1 MAFFG
6 KLSLVTAFVLTLSAA
21 KAQSTEPGAAE
32 NVATVKYLGIQE
44 DMLVFDVSY
53 TNPTN
58 GKFQIV
64 IRDQEGAPLYQNVFN
79 EKTIYKQ
86 FRLPKS
92 EKDRIVFVIRDYR
105 DADIVKTFDVNVNSH
120 IIREVAIRKVN

>member
-1 MAFFG
+1 
-6 KLSLVTAFVLTLSAA
+6 
-21 KAQSTEPGAAE
+21 
-32 NVATVKYLGIQE
+32 
-44 DMLVFDVSY
+44 MLIFDVSY

-58 GKFQIV
+58 GRFQIV
-64 IRDQEGAPLYQNVFN
+64 IKDQEGNSLYQNVFS

-92 EKDRIVFVIRDYR
+92 DKDRILFVIRDYR

-120 IIREVAIRKVN
+120 IIREVAVRRVN